1 MLLVFFFYFLALE
14 RDQKTP
20 KKKNYCSA
28 FQELCYETTA
38 SNSFEEKKS
47 PFKRKQKQ
55 ARNVGMQL
63 GRQMRSIATR
73 QTCFP
78 TTSIPMLNASF

>member
-1 MLLVFFFYFLALE
+1 MKPQQVILL
-14 RDQKTP
+14 RK
-20 KKKNYCSA
+20 
-28 FQELCYETTA
+28 
-38 SNSFEEKKS
+38 KKS

-78 TTSIPMLNASF
+78 TTSIPMLNASFYYPV